1 MNLITSASVSIW
13 QSLLFFDWYL
23 TFIILFGQILVTIW
37 KDICWAFCQYFM
49 LTQQTPLTRNQKKTS
64 LECKKRN
71 KMSSFQLTPSI
82 FLKIFNSIHMNSH
95 ENLKQRFICY
105 LPMLTSGETWTNHII
120 LFSSGNV
127 FPRPVLYYRFLWF
140 STSFG
145 KQGNHM
151 SELQLA

>member
-1 MNLITSASVSIW
+1 MWHIKSHESHHLSIW

-49 LTQQTPLTRNQKKTS
+49 LTQQTPLTWNQKKKS
-64 LECKKRN
+64 LECKERN
-71 KMSSFQLTPSI
+71 KMSSFQLLHQFFRR
-82 FLKIFNSIHMNSH
+82 FLTQFMWH

-120 LFSSGNV
+120 LFSSRNV
-127 FPRPVLYYRFLWF
+127 FPRLLFYY
-140 STSFG
+140 SSFDF
-145 KQGNHM
+145 
-151 SELQLA
+151 QLHLDNREIA